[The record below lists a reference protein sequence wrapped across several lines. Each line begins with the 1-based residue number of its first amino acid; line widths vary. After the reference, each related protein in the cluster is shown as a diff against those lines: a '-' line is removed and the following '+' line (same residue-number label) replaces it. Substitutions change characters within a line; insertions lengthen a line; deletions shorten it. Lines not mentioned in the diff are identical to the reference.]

1 MERQSIGS
9 LIKILSETMGQ
20 RVNRDCRGYNL
31 TMQQMKILHFLKG
44 REGRQETSQKDIQD
58 HMRIAHST
66 VVSILRLM
74 ESKGFIKISVSERDK
89 RMKIVTL
96 TGQEESFVQE
106 VIRGGTAMERR
117 LVRGF
122 SEEEQKTLRDYLR
135 RMYENVTAEE

>member
-96 TGQEESFVQE
+96 TGSGGELCAGSHTGRQGHGETAGPGLQ
-106 VIRGGTAMERR
+106 RGGAEDSPG
-117 LVRGF
+117 L
-122 SEEEQKTLRDYLR
+122 SAA
-135 RMYENVTAEE
+135 NV

>member
-9 LIKILSETMGQ
+9 LIKILSETMWQ
-20 RVNRDCRGYNL
+20 RVNRDCEGFNL

-44 REGRQETSQKDIQD
+44 REGRQETSQKEIQD
-58 HMRIAHST
+58 YMRIAHST
-66 VVSILRLM
+66 VAGILRLM
-74 ESKGFIKISVSERDK
+74 ESKGFITITVSEKDK

-106 VIRGGTAMERR
+106 VIKGGQAMEKR

-122 SEEEQKTLRDYLR
+122 TQEEQETLRDYLR
-135 RMYENVTAEE
+135 RLYENVTADQ

>member
-1 MERQSIGS
+1 M
-9 LIKILSETMGQ
+9 
-20 RVNRDCRGYNL
+20 NRDCRGYNL

-106 VIRGGTAMERR
+106 VIRGGKAMERR

>member
-20 RVNRDCRGYNL
+20 RVNRDCKGFNL

-44 REGRQETSQKDIQD
+44 REGKQETSQKDIQD

-74 ESKGFIKISVSERDK
+74 ESKGFIRIAVSERDK

-106 VIRGGTAMERR
+106 VIREGQAMEKRM
-117 LVRGF
+117 VRGF
-122 SEEEQKTLRDYLR
+122 TEKEQETLRDYLR
-135 RMYENVTAEE
+135 RLYENIVAEE

>member
-9 LIKILSETMGQ
+9 LVKILSETMGQ

-106 VIRGGTAMERR
+106 VIRGGKAMERR

>member
-20 RVNRDCRGYNL
+20 RMNRDCRGYNL

-106 VIRGGTAMERR
+106 VIRGGKAMERR

>member
-1 MERQSIGS
+1 MESKSIGS

-20 RVNRDCRGYNL
+20 RVNRDCREFNL

-58 HMRIAHST
+58 YMRIAHPT

-74 ESKGFIKISVSERDK
+74 ESKGFIEISVSERDK

-96 TGQEESFVQE
+96 TGQEENFVQD
-106 VIRGGTAMERR
+106 VIKGGQEMERR
-117 LVRGF
+117 LVKGF
-122 SEEEQKTLRDYLR
+122 TAEEQETLRNYLQ
-135 RMYENVTAEE
+135 RMYENVTEEE

>member
-106 VIRGGTAMERR
+106 VIRGGKAMERR

>member
-1 MERQSIGS
+1 MESKSIGS

-20 RVNRDCRGYNL
+20 RVNRDCREFNL

-58 HMRIAHST
+58 YMRIAHPT

-74 ESKGFIKISVSERDK
+74 ESKGFIEISVSERDK

-96 TGQEESFVQE
+96 TGQEESYVQD
-106 VIRGGTAMERR
+106 VIKGGQEMERR
-117 LVRGF
+117 LVKGF
-122 SEEEQKTLRDYLR
+122 TAEEQETLRNYLQ
-135 RMYENVTAEE
+135 RMYENVTEEE

>member
-1 MERQSIGS
+1 MESKSIGS

-20 RVNRDCRGYNL
+20 RVNRDCREFNL

-58 HMRIAHST
+58 YMRIAHPT

-74 ESKGFIKISVSERDK
+74 ESKGFIEISVSERDK

-96 TGQEESFVQE
+96 TGQEESFVQD
-106 VIRGGTAMERR
+106 VIKGGQEMERR
-117 LVRGF
+117 LVKGF
-122 SEEEQKTLRDYLR
+122 TAEEQETLRNYLQ
-135 RMYENVTAEE
+135 RMYENVTEEE